1 MRQMS
6 LDVET
11 IVEAMKGTIDDAR
24 IEFRTA
30 NEIWIIGVAY
40 QNITF
45 LEPFI

>member
-1 MRQMS
+1 MP

-11 IVEAMKGTIDDAR
+11 IVEAMKETIDDAR
-24 IEFRTA
+24 TELRTA
-30 NEIWIIGVAY
+30 NEIWIIGVTY